1 MMVRRLVVAL
11 ALTLGLAI
19 AAPAAEPFTPANP
32 RTMTFPPL
40 AFTLPTAQEATLSN
54 GIRVFMVHN
63 PELPLVNLTALIDI
77 GSIYEPAGK
86 TGLAG
91 LTGAVMRS
99 GGTRDL
105 TAEKLD
111 EELEFMA
118 SSVEGG
124 VGADAGSLS
133 AATLSRNLDRT
144 LEIFSQVLTAP
155 VFREDRVTIA
165 KNRTLESIRRQ
176 NDDPKNIGDRELHK
190 ALYAG
195 HPLGEFPTLESVGA
209 ISRDDLVAF
218 HRRYVVPGSIILA
231 VSGDFDRTKLLA
243 RLEKLLGGWKGK
255 ADTPAVA
262 PPAAEVKPEVLYVR
276 KDVNQSV
283 IRMGHMGIDKSNPD
297 LYAVRVLDYIMGGGF
312 TSRMTTEIR
321 SNQGL
326 AYNVEASF
334 DVGRRFIGTFQA
346 ETETKSGST
355 AKAIGL
361 MRDIMATL
369 TKEPVTD
376 QELSLAK
383 DAIINSFIFGF
394 AKASDVVN
402 QRARLAFYGYPK
414 GYLENYRDNI
424 AKVTKEDV
432 LRVAKK
438 YLHPDKLVI
447 TVVGDD
453 KGFDKPLSTF
463 GAVREIKLDNGR

>member
-1 MMVRRLVVAL
+1 MIIRRLVVAL
-11 ALTLGLAI
+11 VLSLGLSV
-19 AAPAAEPFTPANP
+19 AAMAAPFTPANP

-40 AFTLPTAQEATLSN
+40 AFTLPSAQEATLSN
-54 GIRVFMVHN
+54 GIRVFMVQNH
-63 PELPLVNLTALIDI
+63 ELPLVNLTALIDI

-99 GGTRDL
+99 GGTRDIP
-105 TAEKLD
+105 AEKLD

-118 SSVEGG
+118 SSIEAGF
-124 VGADAGSLS
+124 GADSGSLS
-133 AATLSRNLDRT
+133 LATLSRNLDRT
-144 LEIFSQVLTAP
+144 LELFTQVLTAP
-155 VFREDRVTIA
+155 AFREDRVAIA

-176 NDDPKNIGDRELHK
+176 NDDPKTVGDRELQK

-195 HPLGEFPTLESVGA
+195 HPLGAFPSKESVSA
-209 ISRDDLVAF
+209 IGRDDLAAF
-218 HRRYVVPGSIILA
+218 HRRYVVPGSVILA
-231 VSGDFDRTKLLA
+231 VSGDFDREKLLA
-243 RLEKLLGGWKGK
+243 RLEKLLGGWQGK
-255 ADTPAVA
+255 KDTPVVA
-262 PPAAEVKPEVLYVR
+262 APSPEAKPEVLFVR
-276 KDVNQSV
+276 KEVNQSV

-297 LYAVRVLDYIMGGGF
+297 LYAIRVLDYIMGGGF

-355 AKAIGL
+355 VRAIGL

-369 TKEPVTD
+369 TKELVTD

-383 DAIINSFIFGF
+383 DAIVNSFIFGF

-402 QRARLAFYGYPK
+402 QRARLAFYGYPP

-424 AKVTKEDV
+424 AKVTREDV

-438 YLHPDKLVI
+438 YLHPDKLII

-453 KGFDKPLSTF
+453 KALDKSLSSL
-463 GAVREIKLDNGR
+463 GPVREIKLENGK

>member
-1 MMVRRLVVAL
+1 
-11 ALTLGLAI
+11 
-19 AAPAAEPFTPANP
+19 
-32 RTMTFPPL
+32 
-40 AFTLPTAQEATLSN
+40 
-54 GIRVFMVHN
+54 
-63 PELPLVNLTALIDI
+63 
-77 GSIYEPAGK
+77 
-86 TGLAG
+86 
-91 LTGAVMRS
+91 
-99 GGTRDL
+99 
-105 TAEKLD
+105 
-111 EELEFMA
+111 
-118 SSVEGG
+118 
-124 VGADAGSLS
+124 
-133 AATLSRNLDRT
+133 
-144 LEIFSQVLTAP
+144 
-155 VFREDRVTIA
+155 
-165 KNRTLESIRRQ
+165 
-176 NDDPKNIGDRELHK
+176 
-190 ALYAG
+190 
-195 HPLGEFPTLESVGA
+195 
-209 ISRDDLVAF
+209 
-218 HRRYVVPGSIILA
+218 
-231 VSGDFDRTKLLA
+231 
-243 RLEKLLGGWKGK
+243 
-255 ADTPAVA
+255 
-262 PPAAEVKPEVLYVR
+262 
-276 KDVNQSV
+276 
-283 IRMGHMGIDKSNPD
+283 
-297 LYAVRVLDYIMGGGF
+297 
-312 TSRMTTEIR
+312 MTTEIR